1 MKTSTLNRI
10 VICSGV
16 VLLLTCSPFL
26 LPTTAQQAT
35 GEKLP
40 QIPKPFATFKNA
52 KEFNAVQFG
61 PGNTFSIAQIPPEF
75 QLSEFAMSANG
86 GLLAMGWASGK
97 IELWDVNRKKKVS
110 DFKSEVGAPG
120 VLKFDAQGTQLIVT
134 GSGGKVA
141 FLELPKGRKIR
152 GFVIPLGKFKYD
164 LQQIVLDPNG
174 KWMAYADEES
184 SKVLDIT
191 SENPK
196 IIGDLQ
202 DAGSIALSQDG
213 SELWTV
219 NRNELT
225 GYNTSTWQMI
235 GHWPHL
241 SSPVKTSSTLVS
253 TGISQDGI
261 RTVAVPS
268 EKGLII
274 YAEPEMKGTFGT
286 SKQTISV
293 GFSPSTKSYVNIASE
308 ITFLSAMGKVL
319 CRKSY
324 ESRSG
329 FSISEDGQW
338 LALSLTN
345 KVNIWR
351 MEDLTRDCEAAR

>member
-1 MKTSTLNRI
+1 MKTSTLNRSF
-10 VICSGV
+10 ICSGV
-16 VLLLTCSPFL
+16 VLLLAWSLFL
-26 LPTTAQQAT
+26 LPTEAQQST
-35 GEKLP
+35 GEKFP
-40 QIPKPFATFKNA
+40 QIPKPFAIFKNA

-61 PGNTFSIAQIPPEF
+61 PGNTFSISQIPPEF
-75 QLSEFAMSANG
+75 QLNEFAMSANG

-97 IELWDVNRKKKVS
+97 IEIWDVSRKKKVS

-120 VLKFDAQGTQLIVT
+120 VLKFNAQATQLVVT

-141 FLELPKGRKIR
+141 FLELPKGKKIR

-174 KWMAYADEES
+174 KWLAYADEES

-219 NRNELT
+219 NRNEVT

-274 YAEPEMKGTFGT
+274 YVEPEMKGTFGT

-293 GFSPSTKSYVNIASE
+293 GFSPSARSYVNIASE
-308 ITFLSAMGKVL
+308 ITFLSAVGRVL

-338 LALSLTN
+338 LALSLSN

-351 MEDLTRDCEAAR
+351 MEDLTRACEAAR

>member
-10 VICSGV
+10 FICSGV
-16 VLLLTCSPFL
+16 VLLLACSLFL
-26 LPTTAQQAT
+26 LPTEAQQST
-35 GEKLP
+35 GEKFP

-61 PGNTFSIAQIPPEF
+61 PGNTFSISQIPPEF

-97 IELWDVNRKKKVS
+97 IEIWDVNRKKKVS

-120 VLKFDAQGTQLIVT
+120 VLKFNTQATQLVVT

-141 FLELPKGRKIR
+141 FLELPKGKKIR

-174 KWMAYADEES
+174 KWLAYADE
-184 SKVLDIT
+184 
-191 SENPK
+191 
-196 IIGDLQ
+196 
-202 DAGSIALSQDG
+202 
-213 SELWTV
+213 ELWTV

-241 SSPVKTSSTLVS
+241 SSPVKASSTLVS

-274 YAEPEMKGTFGT
+274 YVEPDMKGTFGT

-293 GFSPSTKSYVNIASE
+293 GFSPSARSYVNIASE
-308 ITFLSAMGKVL
+308 ITFLSAVGKVL

-329 FSISEDGQW
+329 FSVSEDGHW
-338 LALSLTN
+338 LALSLSN
-345 KVNIWR
+345 KVSVWR
-351 MEDLTRDCEAAR
+351 MEDLTHGCEAAQ

>member
-1 MKTSTLNRI
+1 MKISSVVRI
-10 VICSGV
+10 GTCVGVI
-16 VLLLTCSPFL
+16 
-26 LPTTAQQAT
+26 LPLVYLVWLVSAKTQTAT
-35 GEKLP
+35 GEKFS

-52 KEFNAVQFG
+52 KEFNAVRFG
-61 PGNTFSIAQIPPEF
+61 PGNTFSIAQVPPEF
-75 QLSEFAMSANG
+75 QLSEFAISANG
-86 GLLAMGWASGK
+86 GLIAMGWASGK
-97 IELWDVNRKKKVS
+97 IEIWDVNRKKKVS
-110 DFKSEVGAPG
+110 DFKSEVGTPG
-120 VLKFDAQGTQLIVT
+120 VLKFNAQGTQLVVT

-141 FLELPKGRKIR
+141 FLELPKGKKIR

-225 GYNTSTWQMI
+225 GYNTGTWQMI

-253 TGISQDGI
+253 TGISPDGI

-268 EKGLII
+268 EKGLIV
-274 YAEPEMKGTFGT
+274 YVEPEMKGTFGT

-293 GFSPSTKSYVNIASE
+293 GFSSSTKSYVNIASE
-308 ITFLSAMGKVL
+308 ITFLSAVGKVL

-338 LALSLTN
+338 LALSLSN

-351 MEDLTRDCEAAR
+351 MDDLTRDCEATR